1 MVETKT
7 SERPHVG
14 LIFAALMT
22 TMLMSSLG
30 QMIFSTA
37 LPTIVGE
44 LGGVDH
50 MSWVIS
56 SFLVTMT
63 IALPVF
69 GKLGDGLGRKW
80 LYIGGIAFFL
90 IGSTMGG
97 FANTMTVLIIGR
109 AIQGFGAGAMMVNSQ
124 AIIAEVIPA
133 RERGKYM
140 GAMGAVFG
148 ISSVLGPVLGGWFT
162 DGPGWRW
169 GLWMNIPLALIA
181 MGISAVVLKLR
192 TGSASGLK
200 YDWLGTLF
208 MVVGTTTLIL
218 TTTWGGTQYDWS
230 SPTIIGLI
238 VTSVVAWILFVLVE
252 LRATNPLIPMTLF
265 RNRNMLLTTV
275 AGLVLGIAM
284 MGTLGYLPT
293 YLQMVHE
300 LTPTQAGLM
309 MLPMV
314 IGMLGTG
321 VGVGFIISKS
331 GRYKIFPIIGM
342 AITAVGLWLFSTLEV
357 TTSLT
362 TLGLYM
368 FIFGFGLGLVMQVL
382 VLIVQNSFPLSM
394 VGTATAANNFFRQI
408 GGAVGASLIGSLFI
422 HNMTQ
427 NLHDRLPGALA
438 SMGPAGAPY
447 AEAFTSGASRQSLTP
462 AAVGKL
468 PEALRDVVLS
478 SYNDGLTPIFLLVL
492 PLAILALLLLLP
504 VQEDPLN
511 DTVEDSG
518 ERSGHPASDDAAGTA
533 TGIPVGDIAPEP
545 VGADVPDTEASVPT
559 ATGGSGSTVA
569 TPR

>member
-1 MVETKT
+1 MVDAPTTEPPKI
-7 SERPHVG
+7 G
-14 LIFAALMT
+14 LIFTALMT

-63 IALPVF
+63 IALPVY

-80 LYIGGIAFFL
+80 LYITGIAFFL
-90 IGSTMGG
+90 VGSTIGG
-97 FANTMTVLIIGR
+97 FASTMTMLIAGR
-109 AIQGFGAGAMMVNSQ
+109 AIQGFGAGGMMVTSQ
-124 AIIAEVIPA
+124 AIIAEVVPA

-140 GAMGAVFG
+140 GAIGAVFG
-148 ISSVLGPVLGGWFT
+148 VASVLGPVLGGWFT

-169 GLWMNIPLALIA
+169 GLWMNIPLALLA
-181 MGISAVVLKLR
+181 MGLSAVVLKLR
-192 TGSASGLK
+192 VGSVAGLNF
-200 YDWLGTLF
+200 DWLGTLF
-208 MVVGTTTLIL
+208 MVVSTTSLIL
-218 TTTWGGTQYDWS
+218 TTTWGGTQYEWGS
-230 SPTIIGLI
+230 ATILGLI
-238 VTSVVAWILFVLVE
+238 TVAVASAAAFVFVE
-252 LRATNPLIPMTLF
+252 LRATNPLIPMMLF
-265 RNRNMLLTTV
+265 RNRNMVLTTV

-284 MGTLGYLPT
+284 MGCLGYLPT

-321 VGVGFIISKS
+321 IGVGFLISRS
-331 GRYKIFPIIGM
+331 GRYKIFPIVGM
-342 AITAVGLWLFSTLEV
+342 AVTALGLWLFSTLEV
-357 TTSLT
+357 STPLT
-362 TLGLYM
+362 VLGGYM

-382 VLIVQNSFPLSM
+382 VLIVQNSFPLTM

-408 GGAVGASLIGSLFI
+408 GGAVGASLIGSLFV

-427 NLHDRLPGALA
+427 NLQERLPAALQ
-438 SMGPAGAPY
+438 SLGPAAAPY
-447 AEAFTSGASRQSLTP
+447 AESFTSGSARQSLTP
-462 AAVGKL
+462 HAVSQL
-468 PEALRDVVLS
+468 PDALRDVVLS

-492 PLAILALLLLLP
+492 PLALVALVVLLP
-504 VQEDPLN
+504 VEEDPLKE
-511 DTVEDSG
+511 TLS
-518 ERSGHPASDDAAGTA
+518 
-533 TGIPVGDIAPEP
+533 
-545 VGADVPDTEASVPT
+545 
-559 ATGGSGSTVA
+559 
-569 TPR
+569 